1 VSIQGIDKELVGQVA
16 AKIRALRKPD
26 AYKNKGIKYADEVL
40 RKKAGKSGK

>member
-1 VSIQGIDKELVGQVA
+1 
-16 AKIRALRKPD
+16 LRKPD